1 MVPTGHGNLTGWVGT
16 RSRRTYAAVILS
28 EVIEVVNK
36 VILIGNL
43 TADPEVRA
51 TQKGVYVANLRLAT
65 NTYTGKDEEGNRKEQ
80 TEYHTLVVFGKM
92 AEFAGQYL
100 RKGRLLYAD
109 GRLQTNSWE
118 DSAGQKRK
126 STEVIVD
133 TLTLLGP
140 KPQEVA
146 A

>member
-1 MVPTGHGNLTGWVGT
+1 L
-16 RSRRTYAAVILS
+16 
-28 EVIEVVNK
+28 VNK

-43 TADPEVRA
+43 AADPEVKA
-51 TQKGVYVANLRLAT
+51 THKGVYIANLRLAT
-65 NTYTGKDEEGNRKEQ
+65 NTYTGKDEEGNTKEE
-80 TEYHTLVVFGKM
+80 TEFHHLVVFGKR

-109 GRLQTNSWE
+109 GRLKTTSWV
-118 DSAGQKRK
+118 DSAGQKHYR
-126 STEVIVD
+126 TEVVVD
-133 TLTLLGP
+133 SLTLLGP